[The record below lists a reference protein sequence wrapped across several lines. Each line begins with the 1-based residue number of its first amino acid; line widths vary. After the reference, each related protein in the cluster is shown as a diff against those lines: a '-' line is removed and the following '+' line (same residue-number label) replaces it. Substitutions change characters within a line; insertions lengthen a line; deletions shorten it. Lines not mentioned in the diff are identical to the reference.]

1 MIGRLPLFCLGLGQ
15 LVSWGLFYYLIGG
28 FGDLIAADL
37 GWRLTWV
44 HGGFSAALVVMGM
57 TSPLVGRL
65 IEAHG
70 GRPVLIA
77 GSLTGAAGCALLA
90 AAHGLVVYYAAW
102 LLLGVAMRCT
112 LYDAAFAALARAG
125 GPAARKPMA
134 QITLLGGLA
143 STVFW
148 PLGHALAELW
158 GWRGAMLA
166 FAAIALASIPLHL
179 ALPRGRYQADA
190 ANGGGATG
198 FAAPVRD
205 ARLAALLYALILTIT
220 GFLAAAMSAHMIPLL
235 TALGVAAPVA
245 VGIGALRGVGQSIA
259 RLGEILSGGRLSPP
273 ALNLLAVAL
282 LPASFA
288 AAFAGGHWLAAAFAF
303 AFLYGAGNGLL
314 TITRGTLPL
323 VLFDPTTYG
332 SLVGRLLAPSF
343 FVSAA
348 APLLFALVMESWGAL
363 AGLWLCLLLA
373 VLMLGAAAVLKL
385 HCRPA
390 ALTRGGT
397 PD

>member
-37 GWRLTWV
+37 GWSLARV
-44 HGGFSAALVVMGM
+44 HGGFSAALVVMG
-57 TSPLVGRL
+57 TISPLVGRL
-65 IEAHG
+65 IERHG
-70 GRPVLIA
+70 GRPVLVA
-77 GSLTGAAGCALLA
+77 GSLAGAGGCTLLA
-90 AAHGLVVYYAAW
+90 AAHDIAVYYAAW

-179 ALPRGRYQADA
+179 ALPRGRYQAPASA
-190 ANGGGATG
+190 AAGTG
-198 FAAPVRD
+198 FATPVRD
-205 ARLAALLYALILTIT
+205 ARTAALLYALILTIT

-235 TALGVAAPVA
+235 TALGVAVPVA
-245 VGIGALRGVGQSIA
+245 VGIGALRGVGQSLA
-259 RLGEILSGGRLSPP
+259 RLAEILSGGRLSPP

-288 AAFAGGHWLAAAFAF
+288 AAFGSGHWLAAAVAF

-323 VLFDPTTYG
+323 VLFDPSTYG

-348 APLLFALVMESWGAL
+348 APLLFALVIEAWGVGA
-363 AGLWLCLLLA
+363 ALWLCLLLA
-373 VLMLGAAAVLKL
+373 LLMLVAAAVLKAQ
-385 HCRPA
+385 CTPA
-390 ALTRGGT
+390 HR
-397 PD
+397 